1 MVVFS
6 DTFIQLDI
14 LFICLF
20 VFCVCPNSGK
30 TLMVRRD
37 LLKAVL
43 CYSLHRSQLQWKF
56 EVFFLNIYSALKRLR
71 FKLYFT
77 LFFFI
82 TN

>member
-20 VFCVCPNSGK
+20 VFCVCPNSGT

-43 CYSLHRSQLQWKF
+43 CYSSATTVNYSGNLRG
-56 EVFFLNIYSALKRLR
+56 FF
-71 FKLYFT
+71 
-77 LFFFI
+77 
-82 TN
+82 

>member
-20 VFCVCPNSGK
+20 VFCVCPNSGT

-43 CYSLHRSQLQWKF
+43 CYSLHCSQLQWKF
-56 EVFFLNIYSALKRLR
+56 EG
-71 FKLYFT
+71 
-77 LFFFI
+77 FFFKYI
-82 TN
+82 FCFEETEV